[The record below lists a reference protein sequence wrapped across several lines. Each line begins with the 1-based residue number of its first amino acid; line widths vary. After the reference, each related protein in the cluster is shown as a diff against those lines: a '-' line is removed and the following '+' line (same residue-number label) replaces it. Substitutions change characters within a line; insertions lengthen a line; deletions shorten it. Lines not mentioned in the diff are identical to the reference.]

1 MSLLRGHHL
10 LWFKGIALFAV
21 LFGLLT
27 LSSGGAVLF
36 NRAARQAAGN
46 YVEFIVWF
54 NFLAGFAYVI
64 TGIGLWRWQ
73 RGGIWLSLAITA
85 ATLLAFLAFGGYGLG
100 GGSYELRTV
109 IAMSGRTLI
118 WSLVTLAAYW
128 KIIRSG

>member
-1 MSLLRGHHL
+1 MSLLRWHHL

-54 NFLAGFAYVI
+54 NFLVGFAYVI

-73 RGGIWLSLAITA
+73 RWA
-85 ATLLAFLAFGGYGLG
+85 YGVVVG
-100 GGSYELRTV
+100 NS
-109 IAMSGRTLI
+109 
-118 WSLVTLAAYW
+118 
-128 KIIRSG
+128 RSHSTGFYCLWRVWVRGWQL